1 MGSFLIFD
9 IGSNAT
15 KASLV
20 ETDTRDF
27 LKNWRVE
34 TKLGRHI
41 GTDGVMSLDAVRFN
55 IAAVL
60 DLVSACGGVACRCI
74 GTEALRR
81 AANGAEIVSMFADAG
96 LTLEILSASRE
107 AELERIAIRHSSAV
121 LARPGEAYVLID
133 SGGSSTECSI
143 IRADGSVAYAES
155 FGFGQHRL
163 IDMLQ
168 GASEDVC
175 AEMIGALER
184 ELGCVRAAFVVAA
197 GSSFTTYAMESLGVS
212 APGGVEGLSVLA
224 CGAAE
229 SLAAQAGRVLVNDLS
244 ERFGLPVYVSTFG
257 IRHGWIFEHF
267 GA

>member
-1 MGSFLIFD
+1 MGNFLIFD

-60 DLVSACGGVACRCI
+60 DIVSACGGVACRCI

-96 LTLEILSASRE
+96 LMLEILSASRE

-121 LARPGEAYVLID
+121 LARPGEPYMLID

-143 IRADGSVAYAES
+143 IRADGSVAYSES

-168 GASEDVC
+168 GTSEDVC

-197 GSSFTTYAMESLGVS
+197 GSSFTTYAAESLGIG
-212 APGGVEGLSVLA
+212 PGQVDGQLVASD
-224 CGAAE
+224 GAAE
-229 SLAAQAGRVLVNDLS
+229 SLAAQAGRVMVNALS
-244 ERFGLPVYVSTFG
+244 ERFGLPVYVGTFG

-267 GA
+267 GG

>member
-1 MGSFLIFD
+1 MGNFLIFD

-15 KASLV
+15 KSSLV

-41 GTDGVMSLDAVRFN
+41 GADGCMVLDAVRRN

-60 DLVSACGGVACRCI
+60 EIVSSCGEIASHCI

-81 AANGAEIVSMFADAG
+81 AANGAEIVSMFSEAG
-96 LTLEILSASRE
+96 LTLEILSAARE

-121 LARPGEAYVLID
+121 LARPSEPYLLID

-143 IRADGSVAYAES
+143 IRADGSVAYSES

-163 IDMLQ
+163 IDMIQ
-168 GASEDVC
+168 GASADVC
-175 AEMIGALER
+175 AEMIGVLER
-184 ELGCVRAAFVVAA
+184 ELGRVRAAFVVAA
-197 GSSFTTYAMESLGVS
+197 GSSFTTYAAESLGIAQGGVDGRLV
-212 APGGVEGLSVLA
+212 APGG
-224 CGAAE
+224 AAG
-229 SLAAQAGRVLVNDLS
+229 SLAAQAGRVMVNVLS
-244 ERFGLPVYVSTFG
+244 ERFGLPIYVGTFG
-257 IRHGWIFEHF
+257 IRHGWIYEHF
-267 GA
+267 GG

>member
-1 MGSFLIFD
+1 MGNFLIFD

-20 ETDTRDF
+20 DARTREF
-27 LKNWRVE
+27 LKDWRVS

-41 GTDGVMSLDAVRFN
+41 GPDGRLGLEAVRFN
-55 IAAVL
+55 IRAVL
-60 DLVSACGGVACRCI
+60 DIVAESDGLGSHCI

-81 AANGAEIVSMFADAG
+81 AVNGAEIVSMFADAG
-96 LTLEILSASRE
+96 LMLEVLSASRE

-121 LARPGEAYVLID
+121 LARSGEPYVLID

-143 IRADGSVAYAES
+143 IRADGSVAYSES

-163 IDMLQ
+163 IDMIQ
-168 GASEDVC
+168 CASEDVC
-175 AEMIGALER
+175 AEMMAALER
-184 ELGCVRAAFVVAA
+184 ELGCARAAFAVAA

-212 APGGVEGLSVLA
+212 APGGVEGLRVLA
-224 CGAAE
+224 GGAAE
-229 SLAAQAGRVLVNDLS
+229 SLAAQAGRVLVNGLS
-244 ERFGLPVYVSTFG
+244 ARFGLPVYVSTFG